1 MADGAPHR
9 PDPGVSS
16 SAAVSEQDVS
26 PSQTLVSVFDQQ
38 ARRHR
43 ARAAVAD
50 GSRTLTYADLSA
62 RSDRLAR
69 RLRAA
74 AAVERGSIVG
84 VAVDRSAELIVAMLA
99 VLKAGAAYLP
109 LDTDYPAERL
119 RFMIE
124 DANAAAVLADAAGA
138 DRLRVATSA
147 PIVRVDGDEDTPL
160 LVGEL
165 PEPRPED
172 PAYVIYTSGT
182 TGRPKGVVV
191 EHRNVI
197 GLFDAARQFDF
208 DHHDV
213 WCFFHSFAF
222 DFSVWEIWGAL
233 LHGGRLEIVPFSVAR
248 DPELFAKLIRER
260 DVTVLNQTP

>member
-26 PSQTLVSVFDQQ
+26 RSQPLVSVFDQK

-124 DANAAAVLADAAGA
+124 DANAEAVPADAAG
-138 DRLRVATSA
+138 
-147 PIVRVDGDEDTPL
+147 
-160 LVGEL
+160 
-165 PEPRPED
+165 
-172 PAYVIYTSGT
+172 
-182 TGRPKGVVV
+182 
-191 EHRNVI
+191 EHRPR
-197 GLFDAARQFDF
+197 DAPCAQTE
-208 DHHDV
+208 HHD
-213 WCFFHSFAF
+213 
-222 DFSVWEIWGAL
+222 G
-233 LHGGRLEIVPFSVAR
+233 
-248 DPELFAKLIRER
+248 
-260 DVTVLNQTP
+260 

>member
-84 VAVDRSAELIVAMLA
+84 GAVERSAELIVAVLA
-99 VLKAGAAYLP
+99 GLTDCTAYLP
-109 LDTDYPAERL
+109 LRS
-119 RFMIE
+119 
-124 DANAAAVLADAAGA
+124 G
-138 DRLRVATSA
+138 
-147 PIVRVDGDEDTPL
+147 
-160 LVGEL
+160 
-165 PEPRPED
+165 D
-172 PAYVIYTSGT
+172 PA
-182 TGRPKGVVV
+182 
-191 EHRNVI
+191 
-197 GLFDAARQFDF
+197 
-208 DHHDV
+208 
-213 WCFFHSFAF
+213 
-222 DFSVWEIWGAL
+222 
-233 LHGGRLEIVPFSVAR
+233 
-248 DPELFAKLIRER
+248 
-260 DVTVLNQTP
+260 

>member
-26 PSQTLVSVFDQQ
+26 PSQALVSVFDQQ

-43 ARAAVAD
+43 ARAAVAA
-50 GSRTLTYADLSA
+50 GPRPLASADLSA

-222 DFSVWEIWGAL
+222 DFSVCEIWAQL
-233 LHGGRLEIVPFSVAR
+233 LHGGRIEIVPFPSPA
-248 DPELFAKLIRER
+248 DPLRVPRLI
-260 DVTVLNQTP
+260 